1 MSITNRP
8 PKQRGVSEIS
18 LHFFDDCY
26 LETVI
31 YGLIWNTLYLLKL
44 YFPINLISIPALIFF
59 NLFPLNYF
67 GYALSL
73 LRCDWTPFFRLCSI
87 ISYCKKLLRNILLC
101 QCYCG
106 VYIRLN
112 KQIQLLYN
120 KLSDN
125 VEWHWF
131 RPIVSS
137 PDGIIDGWRHVRSS
151 IVVFLF

>member
-87 ISYCKKLLRNILLC
+87 ISYCKKL
-101 QCYCG
+101 
-106 VYIRLN
+106 VKKYITVPASAVSIYDLISKYSCCIINCLITSSDTDFVRL
-112 KQIQLLYN
+112 
-120 KLSDN
+120 S
-125 VEWHWF
+125 
-131 RPIVSS
+131 RPQM
-137 PDGIIDGWRHVRSS
+137 G
-151 IVVFLF
+151 

>member
-73 LRCDWTPFFRLCSI
+73 LRCDWTSFFRLCSI
-87 ISYCKKLLRNILLC
+87 ISYCKKL
-101 QCYCG
+101 
-106 VYIRLN
+106 VKKYITVPASAVSIYDLISKYSCCIINCLITSSDTDFVRL
-112 KQIQLLYN
+112 
-120 KLSDN
+120 S
-125 VEWHWF
+125 
-131 RPIVSS
+131 RPQM
-137 PDGIIDGWRHVRSS
+137 G
-151 IVVFLF
+151 